1 MFSSIAQNLLGYD
14 LLIILLAIFNGFFV
28 ISRLRKTSNQLKR
41 QLQGTIYL
49 PIEMLLEKVQ
59 KGKRQSLS
67 LHGLQELREKEVFYY
82 HVFDTINSV
91 FPLMGILGTVIGL
104 LRMIG
109 LESQTIMDNFTVA
122 LTSTFWGLVFAIIY
136 KAVDGVIAPK
146 FAQNGENIELIFERL
161 DMALGEGYVH
171 EEVHPKKQN
180 R

>member
-14 LLIILLAIFNGFFV
+14 ILIILLAIFNGFFV

-67 LHGLQELREKEVFYY
+67 LHDLQALREREVFYY

-91 FPLMGILGTVIGL
+91 FPLMGI
-104 LRMIG
+104 
-109 LESQTIMDNFTVA
+109 
-122 LTSTFWGLVFAIIY
+122 
-136 KAVDGVIAPK
+136 
-146 FAQNGENIELIFERL
+146 
-161 DMALGEGYVH
+161 
-171 EEVHPKKQN
+171 
-180 R
+180 